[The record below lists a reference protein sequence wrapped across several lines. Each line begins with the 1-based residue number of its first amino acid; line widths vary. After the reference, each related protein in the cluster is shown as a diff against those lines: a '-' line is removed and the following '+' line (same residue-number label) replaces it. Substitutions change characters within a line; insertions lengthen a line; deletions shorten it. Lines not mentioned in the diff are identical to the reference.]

1 MPFRWWEHIG
11 LAKNLGFTRD
21 RLMECFF
28 WTVGMAFEPELSNL
42 RKGLTKVAALVTTI
56 DDVYDVYGTL
66 DELEL
71 FTDAVDRLITL
82 HRPPPPGKKK
92 NRRKICQTHT
102 YTFMVYNYAK
112 HTFNFLMVYIFRW
125 DINAVKDLPHCMK
138 LCFLALYNA
147 VNEMVYDTLKEKGE
161 NILPYLTKA
170 VYVVIL

>member
-1 MPFRWWEHIG
+1 MPFRWWKDMG
-11 LAKNLGFTRD
+11 LAKNLSFTRD

-82 HRPPPPGKKK
+82 HTTPPPPREKKK
-92 NRRKICQTHT
+92 RKRK
-102 YTFMVYNYAK
+102 K
-112 HTFNFLMVYIFRW
+112 HL
-125 DINAVKDLPHCMK
+125 
-138 LCFLALYNA
+138 
-147 VNEMVYDTLKEKGE
+147 
-161 NILPYLTKA
+161 
-170 VYVVIL
+170 